1 MLVFGK
7 KHVFVTVPGLSQN
20 GTGLFFCSTQEK
32 QNNNN
37 NKNNN
42 MSVAKKLKVN
52 VASHCGICKQ

>member
-20 GTGLFFCSTQEK
+20 GTGLFFCSTQKK

-37 NKNNN
+37 KKNN